1 MRSLWKG
8 RVCIRQVRKSLLHS
22 ALSLSLSLSLSLY
35 VCVGARAR
43 EEDRSIVRV
52 REQRVGTLD
61 HTRTLIVRVIPV
73 VGGQRRTCSSD
84 CTKQKHKNTNKQ
96 VVVGMSENVLAHRRR
111 STTINAQRVLLNG
124 TVAQGSISIC
134 SRIGRNA
141 GGMPGGMPD
150 GAAGA
155 PVELALGGAGADG
168 GDGGANVELAQP
180 AEWAIE

>member
-1 MRSLWKG
+1 M
-8 RVCIRQVRKSLLHS
+8 I
-22 ALSLSLSLSLSLY
+22 
-35 VCVGARAR
+35 
-43 EEDRSIVRV
+43 
-52 REQRVGTLD
+52 
-61 HTRTLIVRVIPV
+61 
-73 VGGQRRTCSSD
+73 
-84 CTKQKHKNTNKQ
+84 
-96 VVVGMSENVLAHRRR
+96 NV
-111 STTINAQRVLLNG
+111 QRVLLNG
-124 TVAQGSISIC
+124 AVAQGSISIC